1 MSAKEQQAWYY
12 ASANGERLGPVS
24 IEDLT
29 SLAGQGVVGSKTLVW
44 SPGYRDWIPA
54 AEIPDFLNKVPGA
67 VAPLPVSSARPMEAA
82 SPSTPP
88 QALKPQKGS
97 FVFPRIIMGLIA
109 SGVTG
114 GVTAGVLVIVE
125 KSPWPGLAVFAAGSA
140 LSVIASL
147 AAYRKERYQLHD
159 SRVICHRGGL
169 LSDQTT
175 EFEIRN
181 ITHVKLK
188 LPWLRHKF
196 FGVGNVIVET
206 AGTSKP
212 VVLRVIAEPEAVYA
226 GLRERM
232 RKNGY
237 DLTQQQLL
245 HEEKPALI
253 GILAE
258 CFGLLVGATLAG
270 MFILSAIL
278 GGGGDR
284 AINAGAVVL
293 SAILRGEG
301 EGGTPPPVPEAFLLG
316 IPGLAV
322 FVVLLA
328 IVTVRFLDL
337 RRRTYRVFNDVVVYD
352 EGFLTRENS
361 FIPYENIADSNTK
374 CSLFDRILG
383 LYDVQVSCQGS
394 SQEIKFR
401 RLRHGVALSAAIA
414 QLVVLAR
421 QKQKPA
427 ARSAAGE
434 TALASQDRHR
444 RVEPEST
451 PIGETIVGEFR
462 MNAART
468 LLPLLLL
475 LPLVPLWIAAM
486 IGAGVRLMSTQYSV
500 RHGSVR
506 HSYRFLTLHDREF
519 AYDKITGLVIK
530 QNLWDRMFG
539 TMTLKFWS
547 IGSGK
552 PLEFAH
558 IDASHLNLAAL
569 MRQVGIPAPSPEPC
583 EAEAAFGVS
592 AWLRARLKFLPLPLL
607 FAAGVVFAAIR
618 IGDPVIY
625 YLLVLPVLVVLG
637 ACVYS
642 KLYFSRQRLRFHDHH
657 IEAEQGILARRRYY
671 VRYGNVKRTMVTRY
685 PGGGDGDLEIFVA
698 AEEEVLPAIQQ
709 KKSQQASMKHCS
721 FTTGFLS
728 AVCEKGQLL
737 DDILCGR
744 VDPAPQAVAAA
755 PLDVLLEAP
764 RSVGNALLKLIFLSI
779 LLFPLIVLLPFTIPV
794 TVIRVKR
801 WRYRIDAAR
810 IVMTWGIL
818 YRRETSIL
826 LDRIDSLQQSQGPL
840 NKLFRNGN
848 VSIMTAGSS
857 SKPDLNLIDSPAYL
871 AMYEVIRERSQ

>member
-54 AEIPDFLNKVPGA
+54 AEIPDFLNKVP

-88 QALKPQKGS
+88 QDLKPQKGS
-97 FVFPRIIMGLIA
+97 FVFPRIIVGLIA
-109 SGVTG
+109 SGVIG
-114 GVTAGVLVIVE
+114 GVTAGVLAIVE

-147 AAYRKERYQLHD
+147 AVYRKERYQLHD

-212 VVLRVIAEPEAVYA
+212 VVLRVIPEPEAVYA

-270 MFILSAIL
+270 MFILSAIA
-278 GGGGDR
+278 GGTEGT
-284 AINAGAVVL
+284 APPAPELA
-293 SAILRGEG
+293 LRG
-301 EGGTPPPVPEAFLLG
+301 L
-316 IPGLAV
+316 PGLAV

-328 IVTVRFLDL
+328 IVIVRFLDL

-383 LYDVQVSCQGS
+383 LYDLQVSCQGS

-421 QKQKPA
+421 QKQKSA

-592 AWLRARLKFLPLPLL
+592 AWLRARLNFLPLPLL

-618 IGDPVIY
+618 IGDPVTY
-625 YLLVLPVLVVLG
+625 YLLALPVLVVLG
-637 ACVYS
+637 ACIYS
-642 KLYFSRQRLRFHDHH
+642 KLYYSRQRLRFHDHH

-685 PGGGDGDLEIFVA
+685 PGGGDGDLEVFVA

-744 VDPAPQAVAAA
+744 VGPAPQAVAAA

-779 LLFPLIVLLPFTIPV
+779 LLFPLIVLLPLTIPA

-810 IVMTWGIL
+810 IVMTWGTL

-857 SKPDLNLIDSPAYL
+857 KPDLNLIDSPAYL
-871 AMYEVIRERSQ
+871 AMYEVIRERSR